1 MSRCRRYHPVWLTH
15 AQMSLLEELC
25 DQQKQDGSYW
35 GNREQFAKRLDDTT
49 SALIAAD
56 VNCIDETER
65 PSAAAPRGEKGAT
78 NG

>member
-56 VNCIDETER
+56 VIDQQALD
-65 PSAAAPRGEKGAT
+65 AAREAVVEPGDTKRR
-78 NG
+78 